1 MPASSISIRPLRSGD
16 RPAIA
21 ALDAAAWHEAY
32 SGIIPGVAL
41 ARMIAMRT
49 TTWRVGHNAETLVA
63 EADGAARGYAT
74 FGLAGQR
81 RLADGEIYELYVAPD
96 WQGCGI
102 GRQLFAA
109 ARHMLA
115 KRGLRTLIIWSVQ
128 ANGRANRF
136 YEAIGGEPGPPAST
150 WSGGANVPTQAW
162 LWKR

>member
-1 MPASSISIRPLRSGD
+1 MSASAITIRSLQSSD

-49 TTWRVGHNAETLVA
+49 TAWRAGLAAETLVA
-63 EADGAARGYAT
+63 DVDGTARGYAT

-81 RLADGEIYELYVAPD
+81 GLADGEIYELYVAPD

-102 GRQLFAA
+102 GRQLFDT
-109 ARHMLA
+109 ARNRLA
-115 KRGLRTLIIWSVQ
+115 RRGLRTLVIWSVQ
-128 ANGRANRF
+128 ANDRANRF
-136 YEAIGGEPGPPAST
+136 YEAIGGEPGPLAST
-150 WSGGANVPTQAW
+150 WSGGANVPTKAW